1 MKITY
6 VSDNAAEYVA
16 GLKAAQSLDTLREFV
31 KQQRFI
37 ANDAYAAVGA
47 DDFDWNEFCRGRKL
61 ENKGEYAG
69 DEWAKRFGAVL
80 MPEILIRVGI
90 VAHTYGVPWGCAYIR
105 MRDEGMIQETKTHA
119 KLVKA
124 EGETVE

>member
-6 VSDNAAEYVA
+6 VSNNAADYVK
-16 GLKAAQSLDTLREFV
+16 GLKAAQSLEALRDFV

-37 ANDAYAAVGA
+37 ANDAYKAVSA
-47 DDFDWNEFCRGRKL
+47 DDFEWQEFCRGRAL
-61 ENKGEYAG
+61 ENKSEYAG

-105 MRDEGMIQETKTHA
+105 MRDEGMIRETKTHA
-119 KLVKA
+119 EIVR
-124 EGETVE
+124 EVGQ